1 MLQFHFH
8 ICMMKQFTNLFK
20 LIKLDTIYIYIL
32 SAHEIGHYLY
42 LYFVCSQN
50 RTLFIFIFCLLT
62 KSDTIYIYIVS
73 GHLNGTFICVFGH
86 NLPDIDMCWKNFF
99 NEKGIYIHKSSF
111 SEQQNYLEEFFTVC
125 ILQKITSFLT

>member
-1 MLQFHFH
+1 MPASIFYISRFIEFCTFIYVAVSFSHLY
-8 ICMMKQFTNLFK
+8 
-20 LIKLDTIYIYIL
+20 DGTIYESVQTYK
-32 SAHEIGHYLY
+32 IGHYLY

-73 GHLNGTFICVFGH
+73 AHLNGTYICVFGH

-99 NEKGIYIHKSSF
+99 NEKGIY
-111 SEQQNYLEEFFTVC
+111 YLHTSCEAGFTRNR
-125 ILQKITSFLT
+125 K